1 MLAEV
6 FTPPKSIFDADV
18 LLFEIKLVFFTP
30 LKYTKENN
38 ISKHN
43 FSTKYKYFDAIN
55 AKGKYCNIQN
65 KHVIDLSQTQ

>member
-1 MLAEV
+1 MLAEA
-6 FTPPKSIFDADV
+6 FTPPKSIFEADV

-30 LKYTKENN
+30 LKYKKKENN

-55 AKGKYCNIQN
+55 A
-65 KHVIDLSQTQ
+65 

>member
-1 MLAEV
+1 MLAEE

-38 ISKHN
+38 ISKNN

-55 AKGKYCNIQN
+55 A
-65 KHVIDLSQTQ
+65 

>member
-1 MLAEV
+1 MLAEA
-6 FTPPKSIFDADV
+6 FTPTKSIFDADV

-55 AKGKYCNIQN
+55 A
-65 KHVIDLSQTQ
+65 

>member
-1 MLAEV
+1 MQSVLAEA
-6 FTPPKSIFDADV
+6 FTPPKSIFDAEV

-55 AKGKYCNIQN
+55 A
-65 KHVIDLSQTQ
+65 